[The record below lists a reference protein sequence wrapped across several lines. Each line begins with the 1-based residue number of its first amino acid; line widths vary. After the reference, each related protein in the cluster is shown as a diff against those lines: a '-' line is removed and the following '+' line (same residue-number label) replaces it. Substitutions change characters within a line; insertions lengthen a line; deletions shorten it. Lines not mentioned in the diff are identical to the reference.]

1 MSGFNASDRH
11 RSVVAETMMRL
22 ASTPGGMLVTAAL
35 RYTSQDPFAVTM
47 VFVAEDSA
55 PVEWVFARDL
65 LVTGVRRPAGV
76 GDVHVFPAGGSV
88 VLDLVSPDGAA
99 RLVADADVLTSFA
112 DDMLAAV
119 PAGREM
125 DYIDLDLELAV
136 MRREAV
142 TGSGEL

>member
-1 MSGFNASDRH
+1 MSGFQASDRH
-11 RSVVAETMMRL
+11 RHVVAETTMRL
-22 ASTPGGMLVTAAL
+22 VSTPDGVPVTAAL

-47 VFVAEDSA
+47 VFLADGSA

-65 LVTGVRRPAGV
+65 LVTGVVRPTGV
-76 GDVHVFPAGGSV
+76 GDVHIFPAGGSV

-99 RLVADADVLTSFA
+99 RLVADAEVLTRFA

-119 PAGREM
+119 PAGCEM